1 MTKLAK
7 RLLAA
12 DEPSPVS
19 VYNASGA
26 SPLLLVADH
35 AGNAAPRALGRLG
48 VAAPQWQRHIAFDIG
63 IAGVGRTL
71 ADALDATL
79 IQQNYS
85 RLVIDCNRP
94 PGAPTSIPEISELTP
109 IPGNVALSEA
119 EKDARVREIF
129 QPYHAGIEAELE
141 RRRLAGRA
149 TALVALHSFTPVFKG
164 VSRAWHVALLYNR
177 DVRLAHRLLAL
188 LREVPNLVVGDNQP
202 YFVSDT
208 TDYTIP
214 VHGERRGLPH
224 ALIEIRQDL
233 VADDSGQ
240 RNWAGILARLLPRAY
255 AELTASNPTR
265 AG

>member
-1 MTKLAK
+1 MTKLPK
-7 RLLAA
+7 PLLAA
-12 DEPSPVS
+12 DEPLPVT
-19 VYNASGA
+19 VYNAGGT

-48 VAAPQWQRHIAFDIG
+48 VAAPEWRRHIAFDIG
-63 IAGVGRTL
+63 IAGVGRML
-71 ADALDATL
+71 ADALNATL

-109 IPGNVALSEA
+109 IPGNVGLSEA
-119 EKDARVREIF
+119 QEEARVREIF
-129 QPYHAGIEAELE
+129 RPYHAAVEAELE
-141 RRRLAGRA
+141 RRRLGGQA
-149 TALVALHSFTPVFKG
+149 TALIALHSFTPVFKG

-177 DVRLAHRLLAL
+177 DVRLARRLLAL
-188 LREVPNLVVGDNQP
+188 LREVPDLVVGDNQP
-202 YFVSDT
+202 YFLSDT

-233 VADDSGQ
+233 IADDSGQ
-240 RNWAGILARLLPRAY
+240 RKWAGILAQLLPRAY
-255 AELTASNPTR
+255 TDLTAGNPT
-265 AG
+265 GPQ